1 MLFFEM
7 RFIFFFIIIYTL
19 YIILQCLHKK
29 DLQNFLLLIA
39 SYIFYGS
46 WDWRFLSLIII
57 STMIDYFCGQ
67 GIGKTDNKRKRKV
80 FLIISVVANLGILG
94 FFKYSGFFV
103 REFGHFINIL
113 GFQANMPVLN
123 FILPAGISFY
133 TFQTMSYTIDVYK
146 GELEPQNSFLNFATF
161 VSFFPQLV
169 AGPIERATNLM
180 NQIDNERQI
189 ELNKVIEGLRLYVW
203 GVFKKIVIA
212 DNLAPIVDSIMVAP
226 GEHSAWELLIAG
238 TAFAFQIYGDFSGYS
253 DMARGI
259 ARMMG
264 FELMQNFNLPYFSKG
279 IRDFWRRW
287 HISLSTWLRDYVY
300 IPLGGNRKGKLR
312 TYINLNLTMLIGGFW
327 HGASWNF
334 ILWGGYQ
341 GVLMTLER
349 VLAPTRIG
357 VKVREKFPG
366 WLKIVLT
373 FPLIVIGWLL
383 FRVENDGQIIT
394 VIKVLFTNWNWTTI
408 WDSIRALNFEALLS
422 AIDMELGLRVIK
434 ITIILMIVQFIQ
446 YNTDDLE
453 FDLHMPVTVR
463 AILYVFVI
471 YLILF
476 GSAGVSAQF
485 IYFQF

>member
-7 RFIFFFIIIYTL
+7 RFVFFFVIIYTL
-19 YIILQCLHKK
+19 YIILQCFHKK
-29 DLQNFLLLIA
+29 ELQNFLLLVA

-57 STMIDYFCGQ
+57 STMIDYFCSQ
-67 GIGKTDNKRKRKV
+67 GIGETNSIKKKKT
-80 FLIISVVANLGILG
+80 FLLISVVANLGILG

-103 REFGHFINIL
+103 REFGRLLNIL
-113 GFQANMPVLN
+113 GFQANIPVLN

-133 TFQTMSYTIDVYK
+133 TFQTMSYTIDVYR
-146 GELEPQNSFLNFATF
+146 GELKPQKSFLNFATF

-180 NQIDNERQI
+180 RQIDNERKI
-189 ELNKVIEGLRLYVW
+189 EFNKVIEGLRLYVW

-226 GEHSAWELLIAG
+226 GEHNAWELLIAG
-238 TAFAFQIYGDFSGYS
+238 TAFAVQIYGDFSGYS

-259 ARMMG
+259 ANMMG

-312 TYINLNLTMLIGGFW
+312 TYINSNLTMLIGGFW

-334 ILWGGYQ
+334 IFWGGVSR
-341 GVLMTLER
+341 GIND
-349 VLAPTRIG
+349 TRES
-357 VKVREKFPG
+357 VCTHKNREKSKR
-366 WLKIVLT
+366 KISRLV
-373 FPLIVIGWLL
+373 
-383 FRVENDGQIIT
+383 
-394 VIKVLFTNWNWTTI
+394 
-408 WDSIRALNFEALLS
+408 
-422 AIDMELGLRVIK
+422 
-434 ITIILMIVQFIQ
+434 
-446 YNTDDLE
+446 
-453 FDLHMPVTVR
+453 
-463 AILYVFVI
+463 
-471 YLILF
+471 
-476 GSAGVSAQF
+476 
-485 IYFQF
+485 

>member
-7 RFIFFFIIIYTL
+7 RFVFFFIIIYTL
-19 YIILQCLHKK
+19 YVILQCIHKK
-29 DLQNFLLLIA
+29 DLQNFLLLVA

-46 WDWRFLSLIII
+46 WDWRFLSLIIL

-67 GIGKTDNKRKRKV
+67 GIGMTDNKKKKRV
-80 FLIISVVANLGILG
+80 FLIVSVVANLGILG

-103 REFGHFINIL
+103 REFGHLLSLL
-113 GFQANMPVLN
+113 GFQANMPALN

-133 TFQTMSYTIDVYK
+133 TFQTMSYTIDVYR
-146 GELEPQNSFLNFATF
+146 GELKPQKSFLNFATF

-180 NQIDNERQI
+180 NQIDNERRI
-189 ELNKVIEGLRLYVW
+189 EFEKVIEGLRLYVW
-203 GVFKKIVIA
+203 GVFKKVVIA
-212 DNLAPIVDSIMVAP
+212 DNLAPIVDSIMLAP
-226 GEHSAWELLIAG
+226 GEHNAWELMIAG

-334 ILWGGYQ
+334 ILWGG
-341 GVLMTLER
+341 V
-349 VLAPTRIG
+349 
-357 VKVREKFPG
+357 PG
-366 WLKIVLT
+366 
-373 FPLIVIGWLL
+373 G
-383 FRVENDGQIIT
+383 
-394 VIKVLFTNWNWTTI
+394 
-408 WDSIRALNFEALLS
+408 
-422 AIDMELGLRVIK
+422 
-434 ITIILMIVQFIQ
+434 
-446 YNTDDLE
+446 TDDAGKSACTHKSRSKIQGKNSRLAE
-453 FDLHMPVTVR
+453 GYNNISTHSDRM
-463 AILYVFVI
+463 AFVPR
-471 YLILF
+471 
-476 GSAGVSAQF
+476 
-485 IYFQF
+485 

>member
-7 RFIFFFIIIYTL
+7 RFVFFFIIIYTL
-19 YIILQCLHKK
+19 YVILQCIHKK
-29 DLQNFLLLIA
+29 DLQNFLLLVA

-46 WDWRFLSLIII
+46 WDWRFLSLIIL

-67 GIGKTDNKRKRKV
+67 GIGMTDNKKKKRV
-80 FLIISVVANLGILG
+80 FLIVSVVANLGILG

-103 REFGHFINIL
+103 REFGHLLSLL
-113 GFQANMPVLN
+113 GFQANMPALN

-133 TFQTMSYTIDVYK
+133 TFQTMSYTIDVYR
-146 GELEPQNSFLNFATF
+146 GELKPQKSFLNFATF

-180 NQIDNERQI
+180 NQIDNERRI
-189 ELNKVIEGLRLYVW
+189 EFEKVIEGLRLYVW
-203 GVFKKIVIA
+203 GVFKKVVIA
-212 DNLAPIVDSIMVAP
+212 DNLAPIVDSIMLAP
-226 GEHSAWELLIAG
+226 GEHNAWELMIAG

-341 GVLMTLER
+341 GALMTLER
-349 VLAPTRIG
+349 VLAPTKAG
-357 VKVREKFPG
+357 VKFREKIPD
-366 WLKIVLT
+366 WLKVIIT
-373 FPLIVIGWLL
+373 FPLIVTGWLL
-383 FRVENDGQIIT
+383 FRVENDGQILT
-394 VIKVLFTNWNWTTI
+394 VIKVLFTKWN
-408 WDSIRALNFEALLS
+408 LS
-422 AIDMELGLRVIK
+422 AIGDSIKALDFNAFLSAINMDLALKVIK
-434 ITIILMIVQFIQ
+434 TTIVLISIQFIQ
-446 YNTDDLE
+446 YHTDDLK
-453 FDLHMPVTVR
+453 FDLRLSVVFR

-476 GSAGVSAQF
+476 CSAGVSAQF